1 VKTMLI
7 RLDNSFYQLNHAV
20 MGMLMILVIQKV
32 VVMEIQYIILQRRT
46 AVQALYMNSFLVINA
61 VEAIIQTLNVLVIQ
75 RQQNNLTSFSV
86 HLHIAQTFRL

>member
-1 VKTMLI
+1 MLI

-46 AVQALYMNSFLVINA
+46 AVQALYMNSFPVINA
-61 VEAIIQTLNVLVIQ
+61 VEVIIQTLNVIVIQ
-75 RQQNNLTSFSV
+75 RQQINLTSFSV
-86 HLHIAQTFRL
+86 HLPSAQTFKL